1 MLNDLYQTLDPIAFS
16 IGPFSARWYGIAY
29 ALGFLM
35 AAVVIYFVGKRWK
48 MRFDFENICV
58 VIICAMVGVI
68 IGLVSKK
75 IDLSSGR
82 FGKKELLT
90 FVLTTLVA
98 MAISWIVVAPVL
110 DIVIY
115 AEPAKKVFAQGLV
128 AGASNFVTT
137 AVIGSLL
144 MLAYTKTIAKSGSL
158 KQE

>member
-29 ALGFLM
+29 ALGFLL

-82 FGKKELLT
+82 FGKKELIT

-115 AEPAKKVFAQGLV
+115 AEPANKVFAQGLV

-144 MLAYTKTIAKSGSL
+144 MLAYTMTIAKSGSL

>member
-1 MLNDLYQTLDPIAFS
+1 M
-16 IGPFSARWYGIAY
+16 
-29 ALGFLM
+29 
-35 AAVVIYFVGKRWK
+35 
-48 MRFDFENICV
+48 
-58 VIICAMVGVI
+58 
-68 IGLVSKK
+68 
-75 IDLSSGR
+75 
-82 FGKKELLT
+82 
-90 FVLTTLVA
+90 
-98 MAISWIVVAPVL
+98 L

>member
-1 MLNDLYQTLDPIAFS
+1 
-16 IGPFSARWYGIAY
+16 
-29 ALGFLM
+29 
-35 AAVVIYFVGKRWK
+35 
-48 MRFDFENICV
+48 
-58 VIICAMVGVI
+58 MVGVI

-75 IDLSSGR
+75 IDLSNGR

-115 AEPAKKVFAQGLV
+115 AEPANKVFVQGLV